1 MARITAGIVSTAWA
15 ETGDKVSFEDIGDTG
30 SRLRTEGFDSTY
42 SQPGGKKPER
52 ELVNNELNIAN
63 NFILDVQLHGVLEWD
78 IAVTYNTPSLVFG
91 TDGELYKAKRNSGPT
106 PLSPHNPVTDSAET
120 YWEPFYK
127 SLPALT
133 LAQIPDLPASK
144 TTSGVFDIARIPDL
158 PASRITSGTFSTNRI
173 PGLDADKIVSGVF
186 DVDRIPGLDA
196 GKIVSGIFNINRIPM
211 IPADHITGFVTPS
224 VLGAENIPI
233 TITTAQV
240 SGTANAIILSPAPA
254 WSSYTIGQRFLFRPN
269 LDSTGNVTINVS
281 SLGARQV
288 WWWGKRLAA
297 DGFIRTRTY
306 ECVIYS
312 STRIHIVGVLFGDS
326 VLYNAGSGAGNLPV
340 LESNTQLHVDRIPD
354 LPASR
359 ITSGV
364 FSVDRIPNLNA
375 NKITAGILDEDRIPD
390 LDATK
395 ITTGLLGI
403 ARIPD
408 LSGLYASETLLA
420 SNINLPRDTLTDV
433 SLSQTALNFLRF
445 TIYFTINNIQTHIEV
460 LRRSLDSGVTTFTT
474 QEIGGTVYLL
484 TRIGNFYSVSDTYGF
499 TFIAS
504 TGLTTTDDFS
514 MLRYNGVD
522 YYITDSGDIYSITS
536 AGVVTLE
543 KDYALSAFNDFLNES
558 GVNSMHYINVHV
570 FNGKIYVYVIAT
582 ATGSSPYRGALY
594 ELTDIDDSANVAYR
608 RINNLN
614 INGDS
619 SGFNRAILFN
629 YYDKLY
635 VLMAHHTAGSS
646 DTNSQ
651 VYLLNLANEGSN
663 IATLIRSSIDQSDF
677 TGSIIVHQSSYI
689 RNGNIYIVIRYN
701 TGSIINAKV
710 YQIALSDAAEIN
722 GTVQYNEI
730 ESELTE
736 DDGLLQGDTVSGG
749 ASDGHF
755 NVNQFGFLVSGATV
769 QALASISQAGSFI
782 VNRNGANLRIQ
793 APFAATIDAV
803 YGKIN

>member
-15 ETGDKVSFEDIGDTG
+15 ETGDKVSFEDIGDPG

-144 TTSGVFDIARIPDL
+144 TTSGVFDEDRIPDL
-158 PASRITSGTFSTNRI
+158 SASKINSGTLSINRI
-173 PGLDADKIVSGVF
+173 PNIPASQTMSGIF

-281 SLGARQV
+281 NLGARQV

-326 VLYNAGSGAGNLPV
+326 VLYNAGSGAGNLPI

-354 LPASR
+354 LPANK

-364 FSVDRIPNLNA
+364 FSIDRIPNLNA
-375 NKITAGILDEDRIPD
+375 NKITTGVLDEDRIPD

-408 LSGLYASETLLA
+408 LSGLYASEVLLA
-420 SNINLPRDTLTDV
+420 SNQALVENTNKTINLTQ
-433 SLSQTALNFLRF
+433 SAANFTRYRIL
-445 TIYFTINNIQTHIEV
+445 YSE
-460 LRRSLDSGVTTFTT
+460 DSGVAS
-474 QEIGGTVYLL
+474 
-484 TRIGNFYSVSDTYGF
+484 SV
-499 TFIAS
+499 
-504 TGLTTTDDFS
+504 
-514 MLRYNGVD
+514 
-522 YYITDSGDIYSITS
+522 
-536 AGVVTLE
+536 
-543 KDYALSAFNDFLNES
+543 
-558 GVNSMHYINVHV
+558 
-570 FNGKIYVYVIAT
+570 
-582 ATGSSPYRGALY
+582 GAL
-594 ELTDIDDSANVAYR
+594 R
-608 RINNLN
+608 RKI
-614 INGDS
+614 
-619 SGFNRAILFN
+619 
-629 YYDKLY
+629 
-635 VLMAHHTAGSS
+635 
-646 DTNSQ
+646 
-651 VYLLNLANEGSN
+651 
-663 IATLIRSSIDQSDF
+663 
-677 TGSIIVHQSSYI
+677 
-689 RNGNIYIVIRYN
+689 
-701 TGSIINAKV
+701 
-710 YQIALSDAAEIN
+710 DAA
-722 GTVQYNEI
+722 GT
-730 ESELTE
+730 L
-736 DDGLLQGDTVSGG
+736 
-749 ASDGHF
+749 
-755 NVNQFGFLVSGATV
+755 TV
-769 QALASISQAGSFI
+769 QALAGGTFYLLTEAGNWYSMTNAGVLTWIRYIGRRPGGHDVELLQHAGINYVIVYRRSGNDNQIYLHTITDAGVFTEDTTPHIVGTVSTYDFGLMKVVSYNNAIYIFLVNKFVTGSTFRLYIDIYRINTNQISGTAFTSLGRLQSASFPSVEETALLLPFVYRERLYVALWHSIATTGFKGVFLVDDTGTTITSVLIRTSSFLPTSNIPTLDSVAVTQKDGKVVFLVRNDSDHSTMYDILEEDLAQVNGTTRASFI
-782 VNRNGANLRIQ
+782 SDVSGYLSSEGDTLDFEEGLMVSGALPVTTQEPNYTSGAGIQITRDGANLIMRS
-793 APFAATIDAV
+793 ARPVTIDAI
-803 YGKIN
+803 YGILN